1 MSQETKIYKLHF
13 VSLLVSQLSSHFS
26 MLSKLYIRNY
36 GLFEET
42 QVEFLPGLN
51 ILTGETGAGK
61 SLLVGALGLILGKR
75 ADNSSIFLS
84 DDKCVV
90 EAHFSQLSPSRWK
103 ELENFEDFDLEGQP
117 LIIRRELRQGKSRAF
132 INDTPVS
139 LQVLREVGLKLL
151 DLHAQ
156 HENQLLLSA
165 DQQVELLD
173 AYAGCRHLTQGFGQK
188 LLAYHQLGDS
198 IRLKEEKDAQI
209 KQQYDFLQ
217 HQVKEL
223 EEAQLQ
229 SGEEEALEEELKL
242 LQNTEDIREALAFAT
257 NQLYQEENDIYSQIG
272 EVLQSLDKIREV
284 SQDFES
290 NYSQLLESQE
300 TLKEVAFTLQGL
312 LEQAESNPE
321 RLTIVEE
328 RLALYHNL
336 KRKYTVKS
344 SEELLETY
352 EKLAGQLGEADSME
366 GKIQELKQE
375 LSQKRDELEMLGLEI
390 EELRNQAKGPL
401 EHRINTLLTEVGFKQ
416 ARYEVQIRRN
426 LQESGELQIDEETIK
441 MVPNGIN
448 KVDFLIQTNP
458 GVPAGPL
465 SQIAS
470 GGELSRVML
479 AIKTILAEKFEFP
492 VLIFDEIDTGISG
505 EIANKVGQVMHQLG
519 KKFQII
525 AITHLPQIAAK
536 GNQHFKLIKE
546 IEGNTTTST
555 VKQLSLVGRVHELAT
570 MMSGEHPSE
579 TALRNAQEM
588 LSEAPAR

>member
-1 MSQETKIYKLHF
+1 
-13 VSLLVSQLSSHFS
+13 

-61 SLLVGALGLILGKR
+61 SLLVGALGLILGRR

-84 DDKCVV
+84 DDKCII
-90 EAHFSQLSPSRWK
+90 EAYFSNLSQARWK
-103 ELENFEDFDLEGQP
+103 ELAAFDDFDLEGP
-117 LIIRRELRQGKSRAF
+117 SLIIRREIRQGKSRAF

-139 LQVLREVGLKLL
+139 LHVLREVGLKLL

-165 DQQVELLD
+165 DQQVDLLD
-173 AYAGCRHLTQGFGQK
+173 AYAGCQELTLNFGKK
-188 LLAYHQLGDS
+188 LLAFKELGDS
-198 IRLKEEKDAQI
+198 IRLMEEKESQV

-223 EEAQLQ
+223 EEAELQ
-229 SGEEEALEEELKL
+229 AGEEEALEDELKL
-242 LQNTEDIREALAFAT
+242 LQNTEDIREGLAFAT
-257 NQLYQEENDIYSQIG
+257 NHLYHEENDIYSQIG
-272 EVLQSLDKIREV
+272 EVLQALDKIKDVNQEF
-284 SQDFES
+284 QS
-290 NYSQLLESQE
+290 NYSQLVESQE
-300 TLKEVAFTLQGL
+300 TLKEVAFTLQNL

-321 RLTIVEE
+321 RLTIIEE

-336 KRKYTVKS
+336 KRKYNLKS
-344 SEELLETY
+344 SEELLAMY
-352 EKLAGQLGEADSME
+352 ENLAGQLGEADSME
-366 GKIQELKQE
+366 GKIRELKEE
-375 LSQKRDELEMLGLEI
+375 LSQKQDELEILGLEI
-390 EELRNQAKGPL
+390 EVLRNQAKTPL
-401 EHRINTLLTEVGFKQ
+401 EQRINTLLSEVGFKQ
-416 ARYEVQIRRN
+416 ARYEVQIHRN
-426 LQESGELQIDEETIK
+426 VQDRGELLMDGNSVK
-441 MVPNGIN
+441 MTPNGIN

-519 KKFQII
+519 RKFQII

-546 IEGNTTTST
+546 IEGNTTKST

-588 LSEAPAR
+588 LSEAPAGRA